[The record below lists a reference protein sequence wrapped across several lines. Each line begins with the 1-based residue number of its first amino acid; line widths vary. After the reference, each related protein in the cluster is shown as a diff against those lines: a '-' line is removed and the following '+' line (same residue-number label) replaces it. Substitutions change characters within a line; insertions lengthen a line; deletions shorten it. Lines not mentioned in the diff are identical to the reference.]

1 MMGIFDSNH
10 DVERKDSIFP
20 EYNTNKY
27 IDGQMIYVLGNDYKR
42 NIIWGRYFNTLLI
55 MIKYNN
61 FYMEAAKDMMEL
73 IMICVIIYIPHAP
86 YKDNVL
92 EVHMNNTIGK

>member
-1 MMGIFDSNH
+1 MGVFDSNH

-42 NIIWGRYFNTLLI
+42 NII
-55 MIKYNN
+55 
-61 FYMEAAKDMMEL
+61 
-73 IMICVIIYIPHAP
+73 
-86 YKDNVL
+86 
-92 EVHMNNTIGK
+92 